1 MANNERFWALVRNLK
16 ILMDDSPISG
26 KNSEQMSPNF
36 EKFWP
41 KTAYFQTLCSET
53 SDLHCKK
60 SFFKQKI
67 TNKIANTISPLQVI
81 NREHN

>member
-1 MANNERFWALVRNLK
+1 
-16 ILMDDSPISG
+16 MDDSPISG

-53 SDLHCKK
+53 LDMHCKK
-60 SFFKQKI
+60 SSFKQKI

>member
-1 MANNERFWALVRNLK
+1 
-16 ILMDDSPISG
+16 MDDSQISG
-26 KNSEQMSPNF
+26 RNSGQMSPNF
-36 EKFWP
+36 VKFLP
-41 KTAYFQTLCSET
+41 KTAYFQSLCSET

-67 TNKIANTISPLQVI
+67 ANKIPNTISPLQLL

>member
-1 MANNERFWALVRNLK
+1 
-16 ILMDDSPISG
+16 MDDSPISG

-41 KTAYFQTLCSET
+41 KTAYFQTLCSENAG
-53 SDLHCKK
+53 LHCKK
-60 SFFKQKI
+60 SIFKQEIANKI
-67 TNKIANTISPLQVI
+67 TNTISPLQLL